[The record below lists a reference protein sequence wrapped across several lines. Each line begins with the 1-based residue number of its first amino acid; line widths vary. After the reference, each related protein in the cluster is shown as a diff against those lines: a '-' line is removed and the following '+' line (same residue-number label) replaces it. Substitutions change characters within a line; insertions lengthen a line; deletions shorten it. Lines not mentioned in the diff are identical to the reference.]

1 MIVGFRARSIAKLAA
16 LYRTATEEKSLR
28 GKAAAVIIGAS
39 ALNANIHRLLVP
51 AHPADSQVD
60 VQAGHAASE
69 PTTTKRKKR

>member
-1 MIVGFRARSIAKLAA
+1 
-16 LYRTATEEKSLR
+16 LR

-39 ALNANIHRLLVP
+39 ALNANIHRLLLL
-51 AHPADSQVD
+51 AHTAGSQID